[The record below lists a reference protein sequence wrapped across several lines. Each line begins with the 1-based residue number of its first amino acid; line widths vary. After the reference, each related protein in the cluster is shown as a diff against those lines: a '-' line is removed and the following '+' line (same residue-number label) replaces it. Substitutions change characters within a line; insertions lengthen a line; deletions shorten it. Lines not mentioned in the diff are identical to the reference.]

1 MRTFAGNVVQE
12 TDGKVTGQVARKS
25 SPLKLCRLK
34 PELIRPICCVMSPEG
49 KSVCNISRSLSDN
62 EMTLTSGIK
71 M

>member
-25 SPLKLCRLK
+25 SRLKLCRLK
-34 PELIRPICCVMSPEG
+34 PELIRPICYVMSPEG

-62 EMTLTSGIK
+62 EMKLTSGRK

>member
-25 SPLKLCRLK
+25 SRLK

-49 KSVCNISRSLSDN
+49 KSVCNITRSLRDN
-62 EMTLTSGIK
+62 EMKLTSGIK